1 MQKALSELERM
12 GLVRTERTSGRF
24 ITDDKEMIINMK
36 KEVAESEI
44 AAFLEKMKSLG
55 FDKEEVVKIIEEN

>member
-1 MQKALSELERM
+1 
-12 GLVRTERTSGRF
+12 
-24 ITDDKEMIINMK
+24 MISNMK